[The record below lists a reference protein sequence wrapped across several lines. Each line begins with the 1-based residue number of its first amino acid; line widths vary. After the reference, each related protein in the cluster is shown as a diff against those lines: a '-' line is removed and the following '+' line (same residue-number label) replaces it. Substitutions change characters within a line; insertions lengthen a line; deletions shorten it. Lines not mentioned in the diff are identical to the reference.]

1 MARNRSPGRFVV
13 SNLEDGQGAGVG
25 TVAHVFLGLLLGVAG
40 QRTRAE
46 PKVSRS
52 PTELSLVSEKS
63 WPGGGAITS
72 VLVLKGVLSQGLR
85 PFWAL
90 ASGSK
95 RPTASHQKFD
105 ETP

>member
-1 MARNRSPGRFVV
+1 
-13 SNLEDGQGAGVG
+13 VG

-46 PKVSRS
+46 PKVSSS

-85 PFWAL
+85 PFWTL
-90 ASGSK
+90 TSGLNV
-95 RPTASHQKFD
+95 RQLPTKSSMRHHKSCLQ
-105 ETP
+105 EE